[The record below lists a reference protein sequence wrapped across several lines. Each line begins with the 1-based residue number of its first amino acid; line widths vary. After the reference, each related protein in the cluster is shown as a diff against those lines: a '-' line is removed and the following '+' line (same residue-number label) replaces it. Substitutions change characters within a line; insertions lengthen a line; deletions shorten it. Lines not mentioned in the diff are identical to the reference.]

1 MALNQCVGNSTTH
14 RPILGSVVLLMAL
27 TDPVQSPS
35 QISRMSAV
43 PSLGLRAQEGTKE
56 KDHLCEVHNR
66 KMNGYHFPST
76 YFKHF
81 TCVNAFNPP

>member
-1 MALNQCVGNSTTH
+1 MALNQCVGNSTTR
-14 RPILGSVVLLMAL
+14 RPTLESVVLLMAL

-35 QISRMSAV
+35 QISRVSAV

-56 KDHLCEVHNR
+56 KDHLYEVYNR
-66 KMNGYHFPST
+66 KMNGYHFLGT